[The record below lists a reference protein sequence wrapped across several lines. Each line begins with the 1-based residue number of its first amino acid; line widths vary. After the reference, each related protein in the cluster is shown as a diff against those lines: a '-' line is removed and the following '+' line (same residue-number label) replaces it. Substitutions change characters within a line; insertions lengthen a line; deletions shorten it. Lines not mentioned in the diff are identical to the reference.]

1 MLTGFVKDD
10 IPLLV
15 HQQNIP
21 FLQRRCFPENL
32 IKQIRFNI
40 NDEIADILKRIIV
53 FDDSGLYK
61 HRISRGFR
69 AVLPGT

>member
-1 MLTGFVKDD
+1 MLPGFIEDD
-10 IPLLV
+10 IALFIDK
-15 HQQNIP
+15 QNIP

-40 NDEIADILKRIIV
+40 NDEVADILKGIIV

-61 HRISRGFR
+61 HRISGGFR